1 MKTVAELATTVTS
14 PDPAALKEFKM
25 QQAGSGGIGAEGAKK
40 ELGVNLK
47 TGGIVCKG
55 QGKARRKTTRMY

>member
-14 PDPAALKEFKM
+14 PDPATLKEFRMK
-25 QQAGSGGIGAEGAKK
+25 QAGSGGIGVEGAKK